1 MRPAEHEHAG
11 CDRTMRVTRI
21 RSRRTSPDR
30 RNAFAPLVLALL
42 LASGLATAGHAAEPD
57 AEILVWHQGWHLNP
71 DGTVTLTEK
80 QHVRFNNERAFGDLA
95 DPRITYNVD
104 TDKLELLV
112 ARTRLPDGTYRE
124 LPSYGR
130 VEVAPGGVA
139 GWPAFAGLR
148 QAVLV
153 MPGLEPGAVTEV
165 EYRLTRSADAAR
177 YLVADVRLDHRYPVR
192 ERRVEVGMLRHAK
205 IEPQVVN
212 LPSDQYRTSVRS
224 EGERVIWTLEAGP
237 LPENPDEPQC
247 PPWYE
252 RCPRLA
258 LSSAGDGHA
267 FIHDR
272 LADMDGLAG
281 AVDDDLRAAAT
292 TWTAGL
298 TDPQARLRAL
308 QEKLAATFSVVDMP
322 AAWRTGKLRS
332 AAECLRSGYGLP
344 DEAALTLLALA
355 RAVGLDA
362 QPAIVT
368 TDAAWLAAAGQDSMV
383 GAFIV
388 TLAGDRDGLG
398 WDPRYGRVARD
409 GRWFGASVRGP
420 SSIAAGAG
428 ALPAWN
434 DPDESRLVCSGSIKI
449 GADGNYSGAL
459 VIRLTG
465 LFVTSEALRAEGAQ
479 KSRLQAIAK
488 RVLPDVQV
496 ESFVVRELSTGRFEA
511 ELKVKSAAALPRL
524 GGAWRFC
531 WPADAPFGADVP
543 LPLAAS
549 TRRLPVRLVGACTE
563 QIDLAIE
570 WPEGWEAS
578 ITPRALPAVS
588 RPWGSVEQGVTLE
601 PARLR
606 LSRTVRLAE
615 RVMSPATFGEVR
627 GAINALR
634 GESARL
640 LVVGGK

>member
-1 MRPAEHEHAG
+1 MRPAEHDHAG
-11 CDRTMRVTRI
+11 YHGPMRGARIATRPA
-21 RSRRTSPDR
+21 SPVRRGG
-30 RNAFAPLVLALL
+30 FAQRALALL
-42 LASGLATAGHAAEPD
+42 LTVGLATVGRAAEPD
-57 AEILVWHQGWHLNP
+57 AEILVWDQGWYLNP

-104 TDKLELLV
+104 TDTLEILV
-112 ARTRLPDGTYRE
+112 ARTRLPDGTVRE

-148 QAVLV
+148 QTVLV

-165 EYRLTRSADAAR
+165 EYRLTRSADAAP
-177 YLVADVRLDHRYPVR
+177 YLAADTRLDHRYPVR

-212 LPSDQYRTSVRS
+212 LPKDRYRTHVRS
-224 EGERVIWTLEAGP
+224 EGEHVIWTLEAGP

-258 LSSAGDGHA
+258 FSSAGDGHA

-272 LADMDGLAG
+272 LADLDGLAG
-281 AVDDDLRAAAT
+281 IADDELRAAAA
-292 TWTAGL
+292 TWTSGQ

-308 QEKLAATFSVVDMP
+308 QEKLAATFSVVEMP

-355 RAVGLDA
+355 RAAGLDT

-428 ALPAWN
+428 ALPAWD
-434 DPDESRLVCSGSIKI
+434 DPDESRLVCSGSLKI
-449 GADGNYSGAL
+449 GADGNYSGTL
-459 VIRLTG
+459 VVRLTG
-465 LFVTSEALRAEGAQ
+465 LFVTSEALRTDGAQ

-488 RVLPDVQV
+488 RVLPDIQV
-496 ESFVVRELSTGRFEA
+496 ESLVVRELSTARFEA

-524 GGAWRFC
+524 GGGWRLC
-531 WPADAPFGADVP
+531 LPAEAPFGADVP

-549 TRRLPVRLVGACTE
+549 SRRLPVRLVGACTE

-578 ITPRALPAVS
+578 VAPRALPAITG
-588 RPWGSVEQGVTLE
+588 PWGRVEQLVTLE
-601 PARLR
+601 PTRLR

-615 RVMSPATFGEVR
+615 RVMSPETFGEIR
-627 GAINALR
+627 GVLNALR
-634 GESARL
+634 GEGARL
-640 LVVGGK
+640 LVVGAK